1 MKFGK
6 IFGISSSSVSLIP
19 CFFEPRFSGHFA
31 LPMINLKDSSSI
43 ISNFFIPRKILFIV
57 SLFTRMETPWFKY
70 VLLTL
75 CCTLYVQNVRKLIVV
90 SDKINKRIDVS
101 SNL

>member
-1 MKFGK
+1 
-6 IFGISSSSVSLIP
+6 
-19 CFFEPRFSGHFA
+19 
-31 LPMINLKDSSSI
+31 MIDLKDSSSI
-43 ISNFFIPRKILFIV
+43 ISNFFISLFIV

-90 SDKINKRIDVS
+90 SDKINKCIDVS

>member
-1 MKFGK
+1 MAKFSP
-6 IFGISSSSVSLIP
+6 FLLAQCLSFLASSSLSS
-19 CFFEPRFSGHFA
+19 FSKHFA
-31 LPMINLKDSSSI
+31 LPMIDLKDSSSI
-43 ISNFFIPRKILFIV
+43 ISNFFIPGKILFIV

-90 SDKINKRIDVS
+90 SDKINKCIDVS

>member
-1 MKFGK
+1 
-6 IFGISSSSVSLIP
+6 
-19 CFFEPRFSGHFA
+19 
-31 LPMINLKDSSSI
+31 
-43 ISNFFIPRKILFIV
+43 
-57 SLFTRMETPWFKY
+57 METPWFKY

-90 SDKINKRIDVS
+90 SDKINKCIDVS